1 MDDKTLR
8 QQVIDELD
16 FEPSV
21 DSANIGVA
29 ADNGVVVLTGHVSTY
44 AQKTMAANVA
54 KRVKGV
60 KAIVQE
66 IEVRPPF
73 AGEGDEDIAR
83 RALNVIGWDVTIPR
97 DVIKV
102 QVSHGFVT
110 LTGEVDWDYQRRAAE
125 HDVRKLSGV
134 VGVAN
139 AIAIKAK
146 TDEGDIQR
154 RIEEALKRSA
164 QIEAGGVRVEV
175 KDGKVILEGKVRAWY
190 ERDVL
195 ERAAWSAPGVKT
207 VEDRVTVG
215 S

>member
-8 QQVIDELD
+8 QQLIDELD
-16 FEPSV
+16 FEPSI

-29 ADNGVVVLTGHVSTY
+29 VDDGVVTLTGHAPTY

-54 KRVKGV
+54 KRIKGV
-60 KAIVQE
+60 RAIVQE
-66 IEVRPPF
+66 IDVRPPF

-83 RALNVIGWDVTIPR
+83 RALNVISWDVTIPR
-97 DVIKV
+97 DAIKV
-102 QVSHGFVT
+102 QVAHGFVT

-146 TDEGDIQR
+146 TDEGDIKR
-154 RIEEALKRSA
+154 RIEDALERNA
-164 QIEAGGVRVEV
+164 DIEASGVSVEV
-175 KDGKVILEGKVRAWY
+175 KDGRVILQGKVRAWY

-195 ERAAWSAPGVKT
+195 ERAAWSAPGVKS
-207 VEDRVTVG
+207 VEDHITVTA
-215 S
+215 